1 MVKALLPWFRILNFK
16 KSTMYTIDQLK
27 ELAKPYLED
36 VPDILVTDDGQF
48 FYNNPEGETYARN
61 YAFRA
66 KVKVWLVS
74 QEEIAEKKV
83 LDKVGV
89 NTVVSSDVDKE
100 AAKKLAKEEKA
111 KKQAELKNKQ
121 EEEAER
127 LALLEKE
134 RLAKEEKAKEQV
146 NKPVGPDVKK

>member
-1 MVKALLPWFRILNFK
+1 
-16 KSTMYTIDQLK
+16 MYTIDQLK

-89 NTVVSSDVDKE
+89 NTVVPSDLDKE

-111 KKQAELKNKQ
+111 KKQAELKKKQ
-121 EEEAER
+121 DEETKR
-127 LALLEKE
+127 LALLDKAKT
-134 RLAKEEKAKEQV
+134 AKEEKANEQG
-146 NKPVGPDVKK
+146 NKLVGPDVKK